1 DWISG
6 NVLTANG
13 MPDPGPFMVRRLNNR
28 EYANTI
34 RDLLYLPAD
43 YDAAEGFPADERGDG
58 FDNNAATLTISPL
71 LIERYLDAAEQASV
85 AALGLNSIDRD
96 SILTTPLIEPSKYQ
110 KIDYSNWRFQS
121 RANLEVALARAFRRP
136 VSEA

>member
-1 DWISG
+1 
-6 NVLTANG
+6 
-13 MPDPGPFMVRRLNNR
+13 
-28 EYANTI
+28 
-34 RDLLYLPAD
+34 
-43 YDAAEGFPADERGDG
+43 
-58 FDNNAATLTISPL
+58 
-71 LIERYLDAAEQASV
+71 YLDAAEQASV

-136 VSEA
+136 VSEAEIDQVMEMADLAIQHNAGSINAATGLAIRAALLSPEFLFRVERDPNPDGTGKVFEITEYQLASRL